1 MVAKENPMS
10 TVLDR
15 ADLFYKEGTSDKV
28 YHTTIEKSGSGYV
41 VNYAYGRRGSALK
54 TGSKTTSPLPESK
67 AREVFQKLVMEKTA
81 KGYQYISKA
90 AGVLSQIP
98 TVSGQV
104 KKPVHQCV
112 LLNAVDEQKAKEC
125 ILTDSWVLQPKMDGV
140 RFLLSHVP
148 PSVAQ
153 QKTWKIEAFNRK
165 GIPISCPNE
174 ISESVKFANEYYE
187 DGIGSFLIDGEL
199 VGDTYHVFDILE
211 KDGQD
216 LRPLTLLDRLV
227 GLNDLMES
235 LECDNVVSVP
245 THCTETQKN
254 KAFDELK
261 NNNAEGVVF
270 KYINAPYS
278 PGRPAS
284 GGHYLKHKFVETGS
298 FIVNSI
304 NNVRSVQLRLNDGTE
319 VGSVTIP
326 ANFKIPSVG
335 SVVEV
340 RYLYA
345 YRGGSLY
352 QPVYLGERS
361 DIDESECTEDQL
373 KYKN

>member
-90 AGVLSQIP
+90 AGVFSQIP

-112 LLNAVDEQKAKEC
+112 LLNAVDEQFAQGL
-125 ILTDSWVLQPKMDGV
+125 INTNLWVMQPKLDGV
-140 RFLLSHVP
+140 RFLLSK
-148 PSVAQ
+148 SNC
-153 QKTWKIEAFNRK
+153 IEAFNRK
-165 GIPISCPNE
+165 GIPCSCPNE
-174 ISESVKFANEYYE
+174 IGDSIQSTDMYYE
-187 DGIGSFLIDGEL
+187 DGVGTFLIDGEL
-199 VGDTYHVFDILE
+199 VGDIYHVFDILE
-211 KDGQD
+211 KDGED
-216 LRPLTLLDRLV
+216 LRGKPLDQRILF
-227 GLNDLMES
+227 LNELMED
-235 LECDNVVSVP
+235 LECDNIVIVP
-245 THCTETQKN
+245 TYFTQAQKKN
-254 KAFDELK
+254 AFEELK
-261 NNNAEGVVF
+261 KNNAEGVVF
-270 KYINAPYS
+270 KAYS
-278 PGRPAS
+278 AAYTPGRPAS
-284 GGHYLKHKFVETGS
+284 GGNYLKHKFVETGS
-298 FIVNSI
+298 FIVSCI
-304 NNVRSVQLRLNDGTE
+304 NNVRSVELKLSNGTI
-319 VGSVTIP
+319 VGNVTIP
-326 ANFKIPSVG
+326 VNFDVPKVG

-345 YRGGSLY
+345 YKGGSLY

-361 DIDESECTEDQL
+361 DIEESECTEDQL
-373 KYKN
+373 KYKG

>member
-1 MVAKENPMS
+1 MS
-10 TVLDR
+10 TVLER
-15 ADLFYKEGTSDKV
+15 ADLFFKEGTSDKV
-28 YHTTIEKSGSGYV
+28 YHTTLEKSGSGYI

-54 TGSKTTSPLPESK
+54 TGSKTVSPLPESK

-81 KGYQYISKA
+81 KGYQYVSKA

-98 TVSGQV
+98 TVSGQA

-112 LLNAVDEQKAKEC
+112 LLNAVDENQATAA
-125 ILTDSWVLQPKMDGV
+125 IRNDAWVLQPKMDGV
-140 RFLLSHVP
+140 RFLLSHIP
-148 PSVAQ
+148 TS
-153 QKTWKIEAFNRK
+153 KSWKIEAFNRK
-165 GIPISCPNE
+165 GISIACPNE

-187 DGIGSFLIDGEL
+187 DGVGSFLIDGEL
-199 VGDTYHVFDILE
+199 VGDIYHVFDILE

-216 LRPLTLLDRLV
+216 LRPLPLSDRIL
-227 GLNDLMES
+227 GLHDLMEA
-235 LECDNVVSVP
+235 LECDNIKSVP
-245 THCTETQKN
+245 THFTEKEKS
-254 KAFDELK
+254 KAFNDLK

-270 KYINAPYS
+270 KHSNATYS

-284 GGHYLKHKFVETGS
+284 GGHYLKHKFFETGS

-304 NNVRSVQLRLNDGTE
+304 NNVRSVELRLNDGTE
-319 VGSVTIP
+319 IGNVTIP
-326 ANFKIPSVG
+326 VNFQIPDVG

-345 YRGGSLY
+345 YKGGSLY
-352 QPVYLGERS
+352 QPVYLGVRS
-361 DIDESECTEDQL
+361 DIDENECTEDQL